1 MSETFNIASLVDT
14 ARTYLAFR
22 AGEAQL
28 GALDTC
34 ILILALSGALVAALN
49 LWRIGRREDFQERLD
64 ALRGTTLTRAVP
76 TRPQHPP
83 WYHRLGTAIAA
94 TPIIGTTEQR
104 ALLTALAA
112 AGIRGHGRLAS
123 LLTAK
128 GCSAVAFVMAGW
140 LLLEWREFF
149 ADSTTIRLVI
159 LACAVLLGWR
169 MPDVVLSR
177 LAARRQLRLE
187 QGMPDALDLLVFC
200 AEAGLSLDQ
209 AIEQVAQDLRSSSPE
224 VAGEFAAAAAE
235 MRVLPDRTKA
245 LENLAQRAGLASL
258 RSIVA
263 TLNQSIR
270 FGTPLVRFTAR
281 ARRRNACRAP
291 RALRRTCSAPAG
303 PAVPPFDGVYPTGD
317 DDRGRYAP
325 DTAHGR
331 FSPASSSRRLRGRRQ
346 TDWGPV
352 M

>member
-1 MSETFNIASLVDT
+1 MPETFNIASLVDT

-34 ILILALSGALVAALN
+34 ILIMALSGALVAALN

-64 ALRGTTLTRAVP
+64 GLRGTTLTRAAP
-76 TRPQHPP
+76 THPQHPP
-83 WYHRLGTAIAA
+83 WYHRLGAAIAT

-140 LLLEWREFF
+140 LLLEWRELF
-149 ADSTTIRLVI
+149 ADSTTIRLAV

-169 MPDVVLSR
+169 IPDVILSR

-200 AEAGLSLDQ
+200 AEAGLSLDGSLTRVAREIGNAAPELADELGLT
-209 AIEQVAQDLRSSSPE
+209 AIELGFLPNRTEALR
-224 VAGEFAAAAAE
+224 
-235 MRVLPDRTKA
+235 
-245 LENLAQRAGLASL
+245 NLQKRADMP
-258 RSIVA
+258 
-263 TLNQSIR
+263 SIR
-270 FGTPLVRFTAR
+270 GVINTLVQTERYGTPLASSLRVLTAEYR
-281 ARRRNACRAP
+281 DQRMMKAEEKAGR
-291 RALRRTCSAPAG
+291 LPATLTVPMILFILPTLFIVLCG
-303 PAVPPFDGVYPTGD
+303 PAAINVMHT
-317 DDRGRYAP
+317 
-325 DTAHGR
+325 
-331 FSPASSSRRLRGRRQ
+331 LRGH
-346 TDWGPV
+346 
-352 M
+352 

>member
-1 MSETFNIASLVDT
+1 MSETFSITSLVDI

-22 AGEAQL
+22 AGEIQL

-34 ILILALSGALVAALN
+34 ILILALSGALVSALN
-49 LWRIGRREDFQERLD
+49 LWRIAHREDFQERLD
-64 ALRGTTLTRAVP
+64 ALRGTALA
-76 TRPQHPP
+76 RPGPARPP
-83 WYHRLGTAIAA
+83 RPSWSHRLGTAIAA

-123 LLTAK
+123 LLAAK
-128 GCSAVAFVMAGW
+128 GCSAVIFLMAGW

-149 ADSTTIRLVI
+149 AGSTTVRLVI
-159 LACAVLLGWR
+159 LAGAVFLGWR
-169 MPDVVLSR
+169 MPDIVLSR
-177 LAARRQLRLE
+177 LAARRQVRLE
-187 QGMPDALDLLVFC
+187 QGLPDALDLLVFC

-235 MRVLPDRTKA
+235 MRVLPDRSKA

-270 FGTPLVRFTAR
+270 FGTPLSDSLRVLAAEMRTERLAR
-281 ARRRNACRAP
+281 YEERAARLP
-291 RALRRTCSAPAG
+291 VLLALPLMGFILPSMMIVIGTPLILRMVDFLQQSVAG
-303 PAVPPFDGVYPTGD
+303 NSGLGGIGVP
-317 DDRGRYAP
+317 
-325 DTAHGR
+325 
-331 FSPASSSRRLRGRRQ
+331 
-346 TDWGPV
+346 
-352 M
+352 

>member
-1 MSETFNIASLVDT
+1 MPETFNIASLVDT

-34 ILILALSGALVAALN
+34 ILIMALSGALVAALN
-49 LWRIGRREDFQERLD
+49 LWRIARRENFQERLD

-83 WYHRLGTAIAA
+83 WYHRLGAAIAT

-104 ALLTALAA
+104 ELLTALAA

-128 GCSAVAFVMAGW
+128 GCSAVAFVTAGW

-149 ADSTTIRLVI
+149 ADSTTIRLVL

-200 AEAGLSLDQ
+200 SEAGLSLDQ

-270 FGTPLVRFTAR
+270 FGTPLSESLRVLAAEMRAERLAR
-281 ARRRNACRAP
+281 YEERAARLPVLLSLPLMGFILPAMLIVVGTP
-291 RALRRTCSAPAG
+291 LILRMVDFLQQAAAG
-303 PAVPPFDGVYPTGD
+303 GSGVGAKMIGVP
-317 DDRGRYAP
+317 
-325 DTAHGR
+325 
-331 FSPASSSRRLRGRRQ
+331 
-346 TDWGPV
+346 
-352 M
+352 

>member
-1 MSETFNIASLVDT
+1 MPETNIASLVDT

-22 AGEAQL
+22 AGEARL

-34 ILILALSGALVAALN
+34 ILIMALSGALVAALN

-64 ALRGTTLTRAVP
+64 GLRGTTLTRAAP

-83 WYHRLGTAIAA
+83 WYHRLGAAIAA
-94 TPIIGTTEQR
+94 TPVIGTTEQR

-140 LLLEWREFF
+140 LLLEWRELF
-149 ADSTTIRLVI
+149 ADSTTIRLAI

-169 MPDVVLSR
+169 IPDVILSR
-177 LAARRQLRLE
+177 LAARRLLRLE

-200 AEAGLSLDQ
+200 SEAGLSLDQ
-209 AIEQVAQDLRSSSPE
+209 AIEQVALDLRPSSPE
-224 VAGEFAAAAAE
+224 VASEFAVAAAE
-235 MRVLPDRTKA
+235 MRVLPDRAKA

-270 FGTPLVRFTAR
+270 FGTPLSDSLRVLAAEMRSERLARFEERAAR
-281 ARRRNACRAP
+281 LPVLLSLPLMGFILPAMLIVVGTP
-291 RALRRTCSAPAG
+291 LILRMLDFLQQASAG
-303 PAVPPFDGVYPTGD
+303 GSGVG
-317 DDRGRYAP
+317 GKLLGV
-325 DTAHGR
+325 H
-331 FSPASSSRRLRGRRQ
+331 
-346 TDWGPV
+346 
-352 M
+352 

>member
-1 MSETFNIASLVDT
+1 MPETFHIASLVDT

-28 GALDTC
+28 GARDTC

-49 LWRIGRREDFQERLD
+49 LWRIARREDFQERLD
-64 ALRGTTLTRAVP
+64 ALRGTTLTRTAP

-83 WYHRLGTAIAA
+83 WYHRLGAAIAA

-159 LACAVLLGWR
+159 LACAILLGWR
-169 MPDVVLSR
+169 MPDIVLSR
-177 LAARRQLRLE
+177 LAARRLVRLE

-270 FGTPLVRFTAR
+270 FGTPLSESLRVLAAEMRAERLAR
-281 ARRRNACRAP
+281 YEERAARLPVLLSLPLMGFILPAMLIVVGTP
-291 RALRRTCSAPAG
+291 LILRMVDFLQQASAGGAG
-303 PAVPPFDGVYPTGD
+303 VGGGLIGVP
-317 DDRGRYAP
+317 
-325 DTAHGR
+325 
-331 FSPASSSRRLRGRRQ
+331 
-346 TDWGPV
+346 
-352 M
+352 

>member
-1 MSETFNIASLVDT
+1 MPETFSIASLVDT

-22 AGEAQL
+22 AGEARL

-34 ILILALSGALVAALN
+34 ILIMALSGALVAALN

-64 ALRGTTLTRAVP
+64 ALRGTALIRAAP
-76 TRPQHPP
+76 TRPRHPP
-83 WYHRLGTAIAA
+83 WYHRLGAAIAA

-104 ALLTALAA
+104 TLLTALAA

-128 GCSAVAFVMAGW
+128 GCSAVAFLMAAW

-149 ADSTTIRLVI
+149 ADSTTVRLAI
-159 LACAVLLGWR
+159 LACAVLLGWKI
-169 MPDVVLSR
+169 PDVVLSR

-209 AIEQVAQDLRSSSPE
+209 AIEQVAQDLRSSSPD
-224 VAGEFAAAAAE
+224 VAGEFAATAAE
-235 MRVLPDRTKA
+235 MRVLPDRTRA

-270 FGTPLVRFTAR
+270 FGTPLSDSLRVLAAEMRAERLAR
-281 ARRRNACRAP
+281 YEERAARLPVLLSLPLMGFILPAMLIVVGTP
-291 RALRRTCSAPAG
+291 LILRMLDFLQQAAAG
-303 PAVPPFDGVYPTGD
+303 GSGVGGKLLGVP
-317 DDRGRYAP
+317 
-325 DTAHGR
+325 
-331 FSPASSSRRLRGRRQ
+331 
-346 TDWGPV
+346 
-352 M
+352 

>member
-1 MSETFNIASLVDT
+1 MPETFNIASLVDT

-34 ILILALSGALVAALN
+34 ILIMALSGALVAALN

-64 ALRGTTLTRAVP
+64 ALRGTTLTRAGP
-76 TRPQHPP
+76 TRPLHPP
-83 WYHRLGTAIAA
+83 WYHRLGAAIAA

-169 MPDVVLSR
+169 TPDVILSR

-224 VAGEFAAAAAE
+224 VAGEFATAAAE

-270 FGTPLVRFTAR
+270 FGTPLSDSLRVLAAEMRAERLARFEERAAR
-281 ARRRNACRAP
+281 LPVLLSLPLMGFILPAMLIVVGTP
-291 RALRRTCSAPAG
+291 LILRMLDFLQQAAAG
-303 PAVPPFDGVYPTGD
+303 GSGVGGKLLGVP
-317 DDRGRYAP
+317 
-325 DTAHGR
+325 
-331 FSPASSSRRLRGRRQ
+331 
-346 TDWGPV
+346 
-352 M
+352 